1 MPFLPKFNYPKSGLE
16 EEEEVALRRFL
27 RHLKKENE
35 MNFYIDSFNFENK
48 LITLLISMNCTMFKA
63 TKGNNKV

>member
-1 MPFLPKFNYPKSGLE
+1 M
-16 EEEEVALRRFL
+16 FL

-48 LITLLISMNCTMFKA
+48 LINLVNSMNCTMFKV
-63 TKGNNKV
+63 TNGNNRVLFGFWYRRNVEKINLIN